1 MAEGEKGYANSTRFV
16 RRTSERVADLR
27 WPRNQ
32 ETYAQMLRTSPKVA
46 QVAMAITQP
55 IERATWRVSANGAPD
70 EIVQHV
76 ADDLRLPVHGREEGV
91 SKRRHDGRVNWQEH
105 LQRVLQTP
113 FYGVSFFEQVYEVGA
128 DGREH
133 LVKLAPRPNLT
144 ISKINIAGDGGLIS
158 IEQKPLAGKSQ
169 VVIPVD
175 HLVAYVY
182 RPMDTS
188 WTGESLLRP
197 VHKHWQAI
205 ADLEVLE
212 FQIIHRNGMGIPKH
226 KQSLNTAPEERAEER
241 DSGLKMA
248 QALQAGE
255 AAGLTLNPGADME
268 LMGVTGHLA
277 STEKP
282 IAYHNNKIAE
292 AMLAN
297 FLNLDGGGG
306 SYALAGTQADF
317 FFQALQ
323 TIADWIAS
331 TANQHIVEDL
341 VRIAFPEYDGPAPMI
356 TFTPIAAKKDLA
368 PGDLAQLVN
377 AGALIKEPNLEGWLR
392 QNYDIPE
399 ARSLYD
405 ALQAQK
411 KLQEAE
417 EDIGVTLRPDDEK
430 AAPGAESGQLV
441 ALGSLKKS
449 RPDLV
454 RGILAQATE
463 MVTGGYR

>member
-1 MAEGEKGYANSTRFV
+1 MADEKGYAHAPAYM
-16 RRTSERVADLR
+16 RRTQEKVPSLR

-32 ETYAQMLRTSPKVA
+32 EVYTQMLRTSPKVA

-55 IERATWRVSANGAPD
+55 IERATWRVSANGAPA

-76 ADDLRLPVHGREEGV
+76 ADDLRLPVHGHEDGV
-91 SKRRHDGRVNWQEH
+91 AKRRHGGRVSWQEH
-105 LQRVLQTP
+105 LQKVVQTP

-133 LVKLAPRPNLT
+133 LVKLAQRPNVS
-144 ISKINIAGDGGLIS
+144 ISKINVAEDGGLES
-158 IEQKPLAGKSQ
+158 IVQRPLAGSEPID
-169 VVIPVD
+169 IPVG

-182 RPMDTS
+182 RPRDTS
-188 WTGESLLRP
+188 WKGESLLRP
-197 VHKHWQAI
+197 AHKHWRAI
-205 ADLEVLE
+205 ADLEALE

-226 KQSLNTAPEERAEER
+226 KQSLNTPEGERARER
-241 DSGLKMA
+241 EDGLKMA
-248 QALQAGE
+248 EDLRAGD
-255 AAGLTLNPGADME
+255 AAGVTLNPGADLE
-268 LMGVTGHLA
+268 LMGVNGHLVG
-277 STEKP
+277 TEKP
-282 IAYHNNKIAE
+282 LAYHNNKIAE
-292 AMLAN
+292 AVLAN

-317 FFQALQ
+317 FFQELQ

-341 VRIAFPEYDGPAPMI
+341 VRIAFPEYDGPAPLI
-356 TFTPIAAKKDLA
+356 TFTPIAAKKDIA
-368 PGDLAQLVN
+368 PGDVAQLVN

-392 QNYDIPE
+392 QNYEIPE
-399 ARSLYD
+399 ARSLYE

-411 KLQEAE
+411 SLQEAE
-417 EDIGVTLRPDDEK
+417 EEVGVTLGSESDEGP
-430 AAPGAESGQLV
+430 AVDGPQLV
-441 ALGSLKKS
+441 ALGLLQKS

-454 RGILAQATE
+454 RGILAQAAD